1 MIVVSGEELATS
13 ICLIIASMMNF
24 LNTLYRSRV
33 LRYSLLIIVVVIAAC
48 WLLIMTWGIHYVKQ
62 SIEDYS
68 TKIGYRIE
76 YRDLRIAPLQLRL
89 ELDEIKL
96 SSRDA
101 NAIPLFTLRRG
112 VLQLDLPSI
121 LAGRIGI
128 REIQLT
134 DPQFHVERRVQS
146 GKPGLWNWQSFVAAV
161 SKVLPPKDPASP
173 PKQIEI
179 EQFGISGLTLSLND
193 QPNRYRH
200 DFGPIGLELRDLANF
215 SKQGKQGTL
224 EGDYQIDLGK
234 LDIRLP
240 NSTQRIQVGRA
251 QLAGGV
257 RAGEGD
263 LLAIDL
269 AATLDSGK
277 VTSRWLLGAAS
288 NTLSGDIQLE
298 QLSLIPLMPF
308 LPSNKPLVMQS
319 GVLNGSL
326 QFDSESSAWSIKGDL
341 LVPDLFVRESN
352 VTAPLLAWKEAKA
365 EQLQFK
371 KFNDG
376 RSHLSVHELLL
387 LQPQIQYEI
396 NEKGFSNFRRLFMK
410 GGDSEAPVTEAPAKT
425 EEQGKAPEEKN
436 PSPTAATKE
445 PSLFTLDLR
454 SVQLRDAS
462 LLFTDLAIKPKVQV
476 AIRKLKG
483 SLLGISNEP
492 GHFASVALDGL
503 VAESGNMRAT
513 GQMAFDDP
521 RLNHDIQ
528 LQFRNLPL
536 SDSNPYFMAFAG
548 RHILGGRLDLTLNYK
563 SAQGQL
569 NGQNRFVIKK
579 IELGEEVPEFTG
591 KRLPLGLAVA
601 LLEDSDDVIDVKID
615 IAGNVNS
622 PEFSAAG
629 LVWQAVRTVL
639 TNVVTAPFRALAS
652 LLGMQGDPAIYAIPG
667 EAAFLPSDQE
677 RFTQF
682 SDLLVKRPHATMEL
696 IGTYDPEL
704 DRQELARA
712 RADRAILTA
721 SGFKLEASAPLP
733 MPSLS
738 DKRIQAG
745 IKSAYAAEIGRIKL
759 TQRIL
764 TLPDNTE
771 RYQQLRQELITQFAV
786 SDAQLQALGDAR
798 ARLAQ
803 EVMMKSHPALGERI
817 RLGAPKAVTGQRE
830 GIPLEIALGAK

>member
-1 MIVVSGEELATS
+1 MGTQIQS
-13 ICLIIASMMNF
+13 
-24 LNTLYRSRV
+24 LYRSKW
-33 LRYSLLIIVVVIAAC
+33 LRYSILSLLGLIAAF
-48 WLLIMTWGIHYVKQ
+48 WLLAITWGVHYIKQ

-68 TKIGYRIE
+68 AKIGYRIE
-76 YRDLRIAPLQLRL
+76 YRDLRIAPFQLRL
-89 ELDEIKL
+89 ELDEVKL
-96 SSRDA
+96 SSRQA
-101 NAIPLFTLRRG
+101 SAIPLFTLRRG
-112 VLQLDLPSI
+112 VLQLDLPALI
-121 LAGRIGI
+121 AGRIGI
-128 REIQLT
+128 REIQLS
-134 DPQFHVERRVQS
+134 DPQFYVERPLQS
-146 GKPGLWNWQSFVAAV
+146 GKPGLWNWQTFAASV
-161 SKVLPPKDPASP
+161 SKALPPKDPASP
-173 PKQIEI
+173 PKKIEI
-179 EQFGISGLTLSLND
+179 GHIGVSGLRFTLDD
-193 QPNRYRH
+193 QLNRYRH

-215 SKQGKQGTL
+215 SKAGKQGTL

-240 NSTQRIQVGRA
+240 NSAQRIQVGGA

-269 AATLDSGK
+269 AATLDNGK
-277 VTSRWLLGAAS
+277 ITSRWLLGAAS
-288 NTLSGDIQLE
+288 KALTGDIQLE
-298 QLSLIPLMPF
+298 QLPLTPLMPF
-308 LPSNKPLVMQS
+308 LPSNKPLEMQS
-319 GVLNGSL
+319 GTLNGTL
-326 QFDSESSAWSIKGDL
+326 QFALDPEAWSIKGDL
-341 LVPDLFVRESN
+341 LLPSVFVSESSA
-352 VTAPLLAWKEAKA
+352 TTPLLAWKEAKV

-376 RSHLSVHELLL
+376 RSHLSVHELAL
-387 LQPQIQYEI
+387 LQPEIQYEV

-410 GGDSEAPVTEAPAKT
+410 GGDSEVPVPEAPAKT
-425 EEQGKAPEEKN
+425 EEQAKAPEEKN
-436 PSPTAATKE
+436 PSSSATAKE

-454 SVQLRDAS
+454 SVQLRDANV
-462 LLFTDLAIKPKVQV
+462 LFTDLAIKPKVQV

-492 GHFASVALDGL
+492 GHFASVALDGV
-503 VAESGNMRAT
+503 VAESGSMRAT

-521 RLNHDIQ
+521 RLNHDMQ

-563 SAQGQL
+563 SVDGQL
-569 NGQNRFVIKK
+569 KGQNRFVIKK
-579 IELGEEVPEFTG
+579 IELGDEVPEFTG

-601 LLEDSDDVIDVKID
+601 LLEDSDDVIDVKIE

-667 EAAFLPSDQE
+667 EAAFLPADQE
-677 RFTQF
+677 HFTKF
-682 SDLLVKRPHATMEL
+682 SDLLVKRPHATITL
-696 IGTYDPEL
+696 IGTYDLQL

-712 RADRAILTA
+712 RADRAILAA
-721 SGFKLEASAPLP
+721 SGFKLEANAPLP
-733 MPSLS
+733 VPSLS

-745 IKSAYAAEIGRIKL
+745 IKSAYANELGRIKL
-759 TQRIL
+759 TQRIV
-764 TLPDNTE
+764 TLPDTVE
-771 RYQQLRQELITQFAV
+771 RYQQLRQELITHFAV
-786 SDAQLQALGDAR
+786 NDAQLQALGDAR
-798 ARLAQ
+798 ARVAQ
-803 EVMMKSHPALGERI
+803 EAMLKSNPALVERI

-830 GIPLEIALGAK
+830 GIPLDIALGTK

>member
-1 MIVVSGEELATS
+1 
-13 ICLIIASMMNF
+13 MNPMG
-24 LNTLYRSRV
+24 THIQSLYRSKW
-33 LRYSLLIIVVVIAAC
+33 LRYSILSLFGLIAAF
-48 WLLIMTWGIHYVKQ
+48 WLLASTWGIHYLKQ
-62 SIEDYS
+62 SIENHS
-68 TKIGYRIE
+68 AQIGYRIE
-76 YRDLRIAPLQLRL
+76 YRDLRIALLQLRL
-89 ELDEIKL
+89 ELDEVKL
-96 SSRDA
+96 SSREA
-101 NAIPLFTLRRG
+101 NAIPLFTLRHG
-112 VLQLDLPSI
+112 MLQLDLPALI
-121 LAGRIGI
+121 AGRIGI
-128 REIQLT
+128 QEIQLT
-134 DPQFHVERRVQS
+134 DPQFYVERQLQA
-146 GKPGLWNWQSFVAAV
+146 GKPGLWNWQTFVAAV
-161 SKVLPPKDPASP
+161 SKALPPKDPASP
-173 PKQIEI
+173 PKQIEL
-179 EQFGISGLTLSLND
+179 ERFGISGLTLSLND

-215 SKQGKQGTL
+215 SKEGQQGTL

-251 QLAGGV
+251 QLAGAV

-263 LLAIDL
+263 VLAIDL
-269 AATLDSGK
+269 AAILDTGK
-277 VTSRWLLGAAS
+277 ITSRWLFGAAS
-288 NTLSGDIQLE
+288 NALSGDIQLE
-298 QLSLIPLMPF
+298 QLPLIPLMPF
-308 LPSNKPLVMQS
+308 LPSNKPLEMQS
-319 GVLNGSL
+319 GTLNGSL
-326 QFDSESSAWSIKGDL
+326 QFALESAAWSIKGDL
-341 LVPDLFVRESN
+341 VFPNLYVRESSM
-352 VTAPLLAWKEAKA
+352 TAPLLAWKEVKV
-365 EQLQFK
+365 EQLKFK
-371 KFNDG
+371 KHDDG
-376 RSHLSVHELLL
+376 RSNLAIHELVL
-387 LQPQIQYEI
+387 LQPEIQYEI

-410 GGDSEAPVTEAPAKT
+410 GGDSELPITETPAKT
-425 EEQGKAPEEKN
+425 EEQAKAPEEKN
-436 PSPTAATKE
+436 PSPSAAEKE

-454 SVQLRDAS
+454 SVQLRDANV
-462 LLFTDLAIKPKVQV
+462 LFTDLAIKPKVQI

-483 SLLGISNEP
+483 SLLGVSNEP

-503 VAESGNMRAT
+503 VAESGSMRAT

-521 RLNHDIQ
+521 RFNHDMQ
-528 LQFRNLPL
+528 LQFRNLLL

-563 SAQGQL
+563 SVEGQL
-569 NGQNRFVIKK
+569 KGQNRFVIKK
-579 IELGEEVPEFTG
+579 IELGDEVPEFTG

-601 LLEDSDDVIDVKID
+601 LLEDSDDVIDVKIE

-667 EAAFLPSDQE
+667 EASFMPADQE

-682 SDLLVKRPHATMEL
+682 SDLLVKRPHATIEL

-712 RADRAILTA
+712 RADRAILAA
-721 SGFKLEASAPLP
+721 SGFKLEINAPLP
-733 MPSLS
+733 VPSLS

-764 TLPDNTE
+764 ILPDTVE
-771 RYQQLRQELITQFAV
+771 RYQQLRQELITHFAV
-786 SDAQLQALGDAR
+786 NDAQLQALGDAR
-798 ARLAQ
+798 ARAAQ
-803 EVMMKSHPALGERI
+803 EVMIKSNTALGERI
-817 RLGAPKAVTGQRE
+817 RLGSPKAVAATRE

>member
-1 MIVVSGEELATS
+1 
-13 ICLIIASMMNF
+13 MNPMG
-24 LNTLYRSRV
+24 THIQSLYRSKW
-33 LRYSLLIIVVVIAAC
+33 LRYSILSLFGLIAAF
-48 WLLIMTWGIHYVKQ
+48 WLLAITWGIHYVKQ

-68 TKIGYRIE
+68 AKIGYRIE
-76 YRDLRIAPLQLRL
+76 YRDLRIAPLKLRL
-89 ELDEIKL
+89 ELDEVKL
-96 SSRDA
+96 SSRQA
-101 NAIPLFTLRRG
+101 NAIPLFTLRHG
-112 VLQLDLPSI
+112 MLQLDLPALI
-121 LAGRIGI
+121 AGRIGI
-128 REIQLT
+128 REIQLS
-134 DPQFHVERRVQS
+134 DPQFYVERQLQS

-161 SKVLPPKDPASP
+161 SKSLPPKDPAAP
-173 PKQIEI
+173 PKQIEL
-179 EQFGISGLTLSLND
+179 ERFAISGLTVSLDD

-200 DFGPIGLELRDLANF
+200 DFGPISLELRDLANF
-215 SKQGKQGTL
+215 SKEGKQGTL

-240 NSTQRIQVGRA
+240 NSVQRIQVGRA
-251 QLAGGV
+251 QLAGGI

-269 AATLDSGK
+269 AATLDTGK
-277 VTSRWLLGAAS
+277 ITSRWLLGAAS
-288 NTLSGDIQLE
+288 NALSGDIQLE
-298 QLSLIPLMPF
+298 QLPLTPLMTF
-308 LPSNKPLVMQS
+308 LPSNKPLEMQS
-319 GVLNGSL
+319 GTLNGAL
-326 QFDSESSAWSIKGDL
+326 QFASDSAAWSIKGDL
-341 LVPDLFVRESN
+341 LVPNVFVREPS
-352 VTAPLLAWKEAKA
+352 VTTPLLAWKEAKV

-376 RSHLSVHELLL
+376 RSHLSVHELAL
-387 LQPQIQYEI
+387 LQPEIQYEV

-410 GGDSEAPVTEAPAKT
+410 GGDSEAPVTETPAPNA
-425 EEQGKAPEEKN
+425 EQTKVAEEKN
-436 PSPTAATKE
+436 PSPAAAAKE
-445 PSLFTLDLR
+445 PSLFALDLR
-454 SVQLRDAS
+454 SVQLRDAN
-462 LLFTDLAIKPKVQV
+462 LVFTDLAIKPKVQV

-492 GHFASVALDGL
+492 GHFASVALDGV
-503 VAESGNMRAT
+503 VAGTGSMRAT

-521 RLNHDIQ
+521 RLNHDMQ

-563 SAQGQL
+563 SVDGQL
-569 NGQNRFVIKK
+569 KGQNRFVIKK

-667 EAAFLPSDQE
+667 EAAFLPADQE

-682 SDLLVKRPHATMEL
+682 GDLLMKRPHATIAV
-696 IGTYDPEL
+696 IGTYDPNL

-712 RADRAILTA
+712 RADRAILAA
-721 SGFKLEASAPLP
+721 SGFKLEANAPLP
-733 MPSLS
+733 VPSLS

-764 TLPDNTE
+764 TLPDAVE
-771 RYQQLRQELITQFAV
+771 RYQQLRQELITHFAV
-786 SDAQLQALGDAR
+786 NDAQLQALGDAR
-798 ARLAQ
+798 ARVAQ
-803 EVMMKSHPALGERI
+803 EAMLKSNPALGERI
-817 RLGAPKAVTGQRE
+817 RLGSPKAVTADRE
-830 GIPLEIALGAK
+830 GIPLDIALGAK

>member
-1 MIVVSGEELATS
+1 MGWFSHFNLFDND
-13 ICLIIASMMNF
+13 SMG
-24 LNTLYRSRV
+24 TRIQSLYRLKW
-33 LRYSLLIIVVVIAAC
+33 LRYSILSLFGLIAAF
-48 WLLIMTWGIHYVKQ
+48 WLLVITWGVHYVKQ
-62 SIEDYS
+62 SIEGYS
-68 TKIGYRIE
+68 AQIGYRIE

-89 ELDEIKL
+89 ELDELKL
-96 SSRDA
+96 SSREV
-101 NAIPLFTLRRG
+101 NSIPLFTLRRG
-112 VLQLDLPSI
+112 ELQLDLPAI

-128 REIQLT
+128 REIQLS
-134 DPQFHVERRVQS
+134 DPQFYVERPLQS
-146 GKPGLWNWQSFVAAV
+146 GKPGLWNWQTFAASV
-161 SKVLPPKDPASP
+161 SKALPPSDPASP
-173 PKQIEI
+173 PKKIELKR
-179 EQFGISGLTLSLND
+179 FGIAGLRLSLDD

-215 SKQGKQGTL
+215 SKGGKQDTL

-240 NSTQRIQVGRA
+240 HSAQRIQVGRA
-251 QLAGGV
+251 QLAGAI
-257 RAGEGD
+257 RAGEDD

-269 AATLDSGK
+269 AATLDAAK
-277 VTSRWLLGAAS
+277 ITSRWLLGAAS
-288 NTLSGDIQLE
+288 NALSGNIQLE
-298 QLSLIPLMPF
+298 QLPLISLMSF

-319 GVLNGSL
+319 GILNGSL
-326 QFDSESSAWSIKGDL
+326 QFSLEPSAWSIKGDL

-352 VTAPLLAWKEAKA
+352 LTTPLLAWKEAKF
-365 EQLQFK
+365 EQLQYK

-376 RSHLSVHELLL
+376 RSHFSVHELAL

-410 GGDSEAPVTEAPAKT
+410 GGDSEVPVTESPAKT
-425 EEQGKAPEEKN
+425 EEQGKAPLENN
-436 PSPTAATKE
+436 PSPSAVAKE

-454 SVQLRDAS
+454 SVQLRDAN
-462 LLFTDLAIKPKVQV
+462 LLFSDLAIKPKVQV

-492 GHFASVALDGL
+492 GHFASVALDGV
-503 VAESGNMRAT
+503 VAESGSLRAT

-521 RLNHDIQ
+521 RLNHDLQ

-548 RHILGGRLDLTLNYK
+548 RHVLGGRLDLTLNYK
-563 SAQGQL
+563 SVEGQL
-569 NGQNRFVIKK
+569 KGQNRFVIKK

-652 LLGMQGDPAIYAIPG
+652 LLGMQGNPAIYAIAG
-667 EAAFLPSDQE
+667 EAAFLPADQE

-682 SDLLVKRPHATMEL
+682 SDLLVKRPHATIAL
-696 IGTYDPEL
+696 IGTYDPQL

-712 RADRAILTA
+712 RADRAILAA
-721 SGFKLEASAPLP
+721 SGFKLEDNAPLP
-733 MPSLS
+733 LPSLS

-745 IKSAYAAEIGRIKL
+745 IKSAYASEIGRIKL

-764 TLPDNTE
+764 TLPDTVE
-771 RYQQLRQELITQFAV
+771 RYQQLRQELITHFAV
-786 SDAQLQALGDAR
+786 NDAQLQALADAR
-798 ARLAQ
+798 ARVAQ
-803 EVMMKSHPALGERI
+803 DAMLKSNPTLGERI
-817 RLGAPKAVTGQRE
+817 RLGSPKAVTADRE
-830 GIPLEIALGAK
+830 GIPLEITLGAK

>member
-1 MIVVSGEELATS
+1 
-13 ICLIIASMMNF
+13 
-24 LNTLYRSRV
+24 
-33 LRYSLLIIVVVIAAC
+33 
-48 WLLIMTWGIHYVKQ
+48 MTWGVHYLKQ
-62 SIEDYS
+62 SIENYS
-68 TKIGYRIE
+68 AQIGYRIE

-89 ELDEIKL
+89 ELDEVKL
-96 SSRDA
+96 SSREP

-112 VLQLDLPSI
+112 VLQLDLTAI

-128 REIQLT
+128 REIQLSN
-134 DPQFHVERRVQS
+134 PQFHVERQLKS
-146 GKPGLWNWQSFVAAV
+146 GKSGPWNWQSFLAAV
-161 SKVLPPKDPASP
+161 SKALPPKDPAAQ
-173 PKQIEI
+173 PKKVEI
-179 EQFGISGLTLSLND
+179 GHFGISGLTLSLDD

-215 SKQGKQGTL
+215 SKAGKQGTL

-263 LLAIDL
+263 LLEIDL
-269 AATLDSGK
+269 AATLDTGK
-277 VTSRWLLGAAS
+277 ITSRWLLGAGS

-298 QLSLIPLMPF
+298 QLPLIPLMPF

-319 GVLNGSL
+319 GSLNGTL
-326 QFDSESSAWSIKGDL
+326 QFTSELSAWSIKGDL
-341 LVPDLFVRESN
+341 VFPELYVRESN
-352 VTAPLLAWKEAKA
+352 VKSALLAWKEAKVD
-365 EQLQFK
+365 QFQFK

-376 RSHLSVHELLL
+376 RSHLSVHELAL

-396 NEKGFSNFRRLFMK
+396 NEQGFSNIRRLFVK
-410 GGDSEAPVTEAPAKT
+410 GGDSEVSATEIPAT
-425 EEQGKAPEEKN
+425 TAEQTKAPLESN
-436 PSPTAATKE
+436 PSPSAVAKA
-445 PSLFTLDLR
+445 PSLFKLDLR
-454 SVQLRDAS
+454 SVQLRDANV
-462 LLFTDLAIKPKVQV
+462 LFTDLAVKPKVQV

-483 SLLGISNEP
+483 SFLGISNEP
-492 GHFASVALDGL
+492 GEFASVALDGV
-503 VAESGNMRAT
+503 VAGTGSMRAT

-521 RLNHDIQ
+521 RLNHDMQ

-563 SAQGQL
+563 SVEGQL
-569 NGQNRFVIKK
+569 KGQNRFVIKK
-579 IELGEEVPEFTG
+579 IELGDEVPEFTG

-622 PEFSAAG
+622 PEFSATG
-629 LVWQAVRTVL
+629 LVWQAIRTVL

-652 LLGMQGDPAIYAIPG
+652 LMGMQGDPAIYAIAG
-667 EAAFLPSDQE
+667 EAAFLPADQE

-682 SDLLVKRPHATMEL
+682 GELLVKRPHATLEL
-696 IGTYDPEL
+696 IGTYDPQL
-704 DRQELARA
+704 DRQELSRA
-712 RADRAILTA
+712 RADRAILAA
-721 SGFKLEASAPLP
+721 SGFKLEANAPLP

-745 IKSAYAAEIGRIKL
+745 LKTAYAADIGRIKL
-759 TQRIL
+759 AQRIL
-764 TLPDNTE
+764 TLPDNVE
-771 RYQQLRQELITQFAV
+771 RYQQLRQELIAHFAV
-786 SDAQLQALGDAR
+786 NDAQLQALANAR
-798 ARLAQ
+798 AAEAREL
-803 EVMMKSHPALGERI
+803 MMKSNPALGDRI
-817 RLGAPKAVTGQRE
+817 RLGSPKAVTAARE
-830 GIPLEIALGAK
+830 GIPLEITLGSK

>member
-1 MIVVSGEELATS
+1 MN
-13 ICLIIASMMNF
+13 SMGTQF
-24 LNTLYRSRV
+24 QSLYRSKW
-33 LRYSLLIIVVVIAAC
+33 LRYSILSLLGLIAAS
-48 WLLIMTWGIHYVKQ
+48 WLLIMTWGVHYLKQ
-62 SIEDYS
+62 SIENYS
-68 TKIGYRIE
+68 AKIGYRIE
-76 YRDLRIAPLQLRL
+76 YRDLRIAPLKLRL
-89 ELDEIKL
+89 ELDELTL
-96 SSRDA
+96 SSRDV

-112 VLQLDLPSI
+112 VLQLDLPAI
-121 LAGRIGI
+121 LTGRIGI
-128 REIQLT
+128 REIQLR
-134 DPQFHVERRVQS
+134 DPQIHVERRLQS
-146 GKPGLWNWQSFVAAV
+146 GKSSPWNWQSFVAAV
-161 SKVLPPKDPASP
+161 SKALPPQDPAAQ
-173 PKQIEI
+173 PKKVEI
-179 EQFGISGLTLSLND
+179 GHFGISGLTLSLDD

-224 EGDYQIDLGK
+224 EGDYQIDLGR

-240 NSTQRIQVGRA
+240 NSTQRIQVGAA

-277 VTSRWLLGAAS
+277 VSSRWLLGAAS

-298 QLSLIPLMPF
+298 QLPLIPLISF

-326 QFDSESSAWSIKGDL
+326 QFASEPGAWLIKGDL
-341 LVPDLFVRESN
+341 LVPDLFVREPN
-352 VTAPLLAWKEAKA
+352 VTLPLLAWKEVKV
-365 EQLQFK
+365 EQLQYK

-376 RSHLSVHELLL
+376 RSHLSVHELAL
-387 LQPQIQYEI
+387 LQPEIQYEI

-410 GGDSEAPVTEAPAKT
+410 GGDSEVPVSEAPAKT
-425 EEQGKAPEEKN
+425 EEQAKTSEDKN
-436 PSPTAATKE
+436 PSPSPAAKE

-454 SVQLRDAS
+454 SVQLRDAN

-483 SLLGISNEP
+483 SILGISNEP

-503 VAESGNMRAT
+503 VAGTGSVRAT

-521 RLNHDIQ
+521 RLNHDMQ

-536 SDSNPYFMAFAG
+536 SDSNPYFIAFAG

-569 NGQNRFVIKK
+569 QGQNRFVIKK

-652 LLGMQGDPAIYAIPG
+652 LLGMKGDPAIYAIAG
-667 EAAFLPSDQE
+667 EAAFLPADQE

-682 SDLLVKRPHATMEL
+682 GDLLVKRPHATMEL

-712 RADRAILTA
+712 RADRAILIA

-733 MPSLS
+733 VPSLS

-745 IKSAYAAEIGRIKL
+745 IKSVYATELGRIKL

-764 TLPDNTE
+764 TLPDNAE
-771 RYQQLRQELITQFAV
+771 RYQQFRQELIAHFAV
-786 SDAQLQALGDAR
+786 NDAQLQALGDAR
-798 ARLAQ
+798 ARVAQ
-803 EVMMKSHPALGERI
+803 EVMLKSNPALGERI
-817 RLGAPKAVTGQRE
+817 RLGAPKPVTVQRE
-830 GIPLEIALGAK
+830 GIPLEIALGVK

>member
-1 MIVVSGEELATS
+1 MN
-13 ICLIIASMMNF
+13 SMG
-24 LNTLYRSRV
+24 TQIQSLYRSKW
-33 LRYSLLIIVVVIAAC
+33 LRYSILSMFGLIAAF
-48 WLLIMTWGIHYVKQ
+48 WLMITTWGIQYAKQ
-62 SIEDYS
+62 SVEEYS
-68 TKIGYRIE
+68 VKIGYRVE
-76 YRDLRIAPLQLRL
+76 YRDLRIAPLQLRF
-89 ELDEIKL
+89 ELDEVKL
-96 SSRDA
+96 SSRQS

-112 VLQLDLPSI
+112 VLQLDLHALI
-121 LAGRIGI
+121 AGRIGI

-134 DPQFHVERRVQS
+134 DPQFHVERRIES
-146 GKPGLWNWQSFVAAV
+146 GKPGLWNWQSFVASV
-161 SKVLPPKDPASP
+161 GKSLPPSDSAAP
-173 PKQIEI
+173 PKKIEVG
-179 EQFGISGLTLSLND
+179 QFSTTGLTLLLDD

-200 DFGPIGLELRDLANF
+200 EFGPIGFELRDIANF
-215 SKQGKQGTL
+215 TKEGRQGTI

-240 NSTQRIQVGRA
+240 NSAQRIQVGRA
-251 QLAGGV
+251 HLSGSVG
-257 RAGEGD
+257 AGEGD
-263 LLAIDL
+263 LLVIDL
-269 AATLDSGK
+269 AAVLDSGK
-277 VTSRWLLGAAS
+277 VSSHWLLGATA
-288 NTLSGDIQLE
+288 NTLSGEIQLE
-298 QLSLIPLMPF
+298 QLPLAPWLPF
-308 LPSNKPLVMQS
+308 LPSNKSLVMQS

-326 QFDSESSAWSIKGDL
+326 QFALEPSAWSIKGDL
-341 LVPDLFVRESN
+341 VFPDLYLREPN
-352 VTAPLLAWKEAKA
+352 VTTPLLAWKEAKV
-365 EQLQFK
+365 EQLKFK
-371 KFNDG
+371 KYDDG
-376 RSHLSVHELLL
+376 RTHLAMHELAL
-387 LQPQIQYEI
+387 LQPQIQYEV

-410 GGDSEAPVTEAPAKT
+410 GGDSETSVTETTAKT
-425 EEQGKAPEEKN
+425 EEQGKAPEEKT
-436 PSPTAATKE
+436 PSPNAAAKE

-454 SVQLRDAS
+454 SVQLRDAN

-492 GHFASVALDGL
+492 GHFASVALDGV
-503 VAESGNMRAT
+503 VAESGSMRAT
-513 GQMAFDDP
+513 GQLAFDDP

-528 LQFRNLPL
+528 LQFRSLPL

-563 SAQGQL
+563 SVDGQL
-569 NGQNRFVIKK
+569 QGQNRFVIKK

-667 EAAFLPSDQE
+667 EAAFLPADQE

-682 SDLLVKRPHATMEL
+682 SDLLAKRPQATIDL
-696 IGTYDPEL
+696 IGTYDPQV

-712 RADRAILTA
+712 RADRAILAA
-721 SGFKLEASAPLP
+721 SGFKLEANAPLP
-733 MPSLS
+733 VPSLS

-745 IKSAYAAEIGRIKL
+745 IKSAYATELGRIKF

-764 TLPDNTE
+764 TLPDTTE
-771 RYQQLRQELITQFAV
+771 RYQQLRQELITHFV
-786 SDAQLQALGDAR
+786 VDDAQLQALGDTRAR
-798 ARLAQ
+798 AAQ
-803 EVMMKSHPALGERI
+803 QAMMQSNPALADRI
-817 RLGAPKAVTGQRE
+817 RLGAPKAVTAQRE
-830 GIPLEIALGAK
+830 GIPLEIALGTK